1 MLVIL
6 TPSFHMVVATLG
18 KTLVIVES
26 PAKSK
31 TIQKYLGGGFVVKAS
46 FGHVRD
52 LPQRDLGV
60 DVDNS
65 FRPTYVI
72 SGKSNIVE
80 DLKKSAKSADR
91 ILLASDPDRE
101 GEAIAWHLQAL
112 LKTQCKNIQRIEFNE
127 ITKSSV
133 QTAIQKPHN
142 VDLRLVD
149 SQQAR
154 RILDRLVGYQLSP
167 WVSSTLGERGLSAG
181 RVQSVAL
188 RIIVDRQ
195 REIDAFVP
203 QEYWKVQAELSP
215 LASDETFIADA
226 VRRNGQD
233 LNLKTEQ
240 DAQTVLAGVQGV
252 PFTVESI
259 EGKQRKRSPSAP
271 FTTSTLQQEAGR
283 KLHYDSAKTMKIAQ
297 TLYEGVELG
306 DGSAHGLIT
315 YMRTDS
321 TRINE
326 DFQRAALA
334 YIGTEFGSQY
344 VPATPNT
351 YKTKGE
357 AQDAHEAIRPTDM
370 ANTPDAIRTFLTDD
384 QFRLYKLI
392 WERFVASQMASAIY
406 DTQTVLISAG
416 EYTFKATGYAV
427 TFDGF
432 MTVYLE
438 DKDLEES
445 EKKDE
450 REKRLPSMREREV
463 LEAIQVVPQQKFTSP
478 PPKFSEPSL
487 VKELEKLGIGRPS
500 TYASI
505 ISTLKARLYVSV
517 VKEKFEPT
525 ARGYSVIDILVKYF
539 PSIMNVQ
546 FTSNMEDRLDVIAE
560 GKARY
565 AEVLGDFYRPF
576 SQMLSSAQSVAP
588 VSVPGGSSRDEI
600 YDPCPE
606 CGKPMVVRSGKRGKF
621 LACTGYP
628 SCTHTAPYAGD
639 AKPSRTTT
647 SSTPRTSGKAKE
659 ATCTCGGTIVETSK
673 SYKCAKC
680 SRIVWKNGLSRLG
693 KETITAREAGIILSG
708 KSVEVSLKRKSDGSS
723 YKALASYEEQGRIHI
738 EFQARK
744 TS

>member
-6 TPSFHMVVATLG
+6 TPSFHRVVETLG

-26 PAKSK
+26 PSKSK
-31 TIQKYLGGGFVVKAS
+31 TIQKYLGNGFTVKAS
-46 FGHVRD
+46 YGHVRD

-60 DVDNS
+60 DVDHS
-65 FRPTYVI
+65 FRPTYVV
-72 SGKSNIVE
+72 SGKSDIV
-80 DLKKSAKSADR
+80 DRLKKSAKSVDR

-112 LKTQCKNIQRIEFNE
+112 LKNQCQNIQRIEFNE
-127 ITKSSV
+127 ITKTAV

-154 RILDRLVGYQLSP
+154 RVLDRLVGYQLSP

-195 REIDAFVP
+195 REIDAFLP
-203 QEYWKVQAELSP
+203 EEYWKVQAELATLTS
-215 LASDETFIADA
+215 EQTFIADA
-226 VRRNGQD
+226 IRHKDQD
-233 LNLKTEQ
+233 LVMKTKQ
-240 DAQTVLAGVQGV
+240 DAQMVLAGVQGV
-252 PFTVESI
+252 PFTVDSI
-259 EGKQRKRSPSAP
+259 TGKQRKRSPSAP

-283 KLHYDSAKTMKIAQ
+283 KLHYDSAKTMKVAQ

-306 DGSAHGLIT
+306 DGNAHGLIT

-326 DFQRAALA
+326 DFQRAALV
-334 YIGTEFGSQY
+334 YIQTEFGSQY
-344 VPATPNT
+344 APSNPNT
-351 YKTKGE
+351 YKVKGN
-357 AQDAHEAIRPTDM
+357 AQDGHEAIRPTDM
-370 ANTPDAIRTFLTDD
+370 ANTPEIIRASLTDD

-392 WERFVASQMASAIY
+392 WERFLASQMASAIY

-427 TFDGF
+427 MFDGF
-432 MTVYLE
+432 MAVYLE
-438 DKDLEES
+438 DKDLEEDQ
-445 EKKDE
+445 KKDE
-450 REKRLPSMREREV
+450 REKRLPSMREREI
-463 LEAIQVVPQQKFTSP
+463 LETVDIVPQQKFTSP

-487 VKELEKLGIGRPS
+487 VKELENLGIGRPS

-505 ISTLKARLYVSV
+505 ISTLKARSYVNV

-525 ARGYSVIDILVKYF
+525 ARGYGVVDVLVKHF
-539 PSIMNVQ
+539 PNIMDVG

-576 SQMLSSAQSVAP
+576 SQMLSSAQSVVP
-588 VSVPGGSSRDEI
+588 VSLPGVSSNDESH
-600 YDPCPE
+600 DPCPE

-621 LACTGYP
+621 WSCTGYP
-628 SCTHTAPYAGD
+628 SCTHTAPYSGETD
-639 AKPSRTTT
+639 T
-647 SSTPRTSGKAKE
+647 SSPPGRSQK
-659 ATCTCGGTIVETSK
+659 ATCTCGGAIVETPK
-673 SYKCAKC
+673 SYKCEKC

-693 KETITAREAGIILSG
+693 KDSITAREAGIILSG
-708 KSVEVSLKRKSDGSS
+708 KSVQVTLKRKGDGSS
-723 YKALASYEEQGRIHI
+723 YKALASYEDQGRVHI